1 VIVDRAI
8 EAFLIEVLIGM
19 SKGRHGIYYEL
30 RDALA
35 EDGCPI
41 CRLALRTV
49 ERFLDYL
56 IYENVN
62 DPGVRADIRAARG
75 FCNLHA
81 WQLRDNRGA
90 SGVAIIHRDVL
101 EKLMEQL
108 EAGQYQANTWRRSL
122 NLVRTTLGGAPA
134 SEATAALIAEL
145 GPQKPCLACRVR
157 DNMEV
162 VYIRN
167 LLEFI
172 DDPEIGGVLRRSAG
186 LCLPHFRQA
195 LQQVPDEATF
205 ESLVEIQL
213 NAWQRLRDELSEF
226 IRKQDYRFRDEGMG
240 AEGDSWIRALAQ
252 VSGTRGV
259 R

>member
-1 VIVDRAI
+1 
-8 EAFLIEVLIGM
+8 LIWGIGCM
-19 SKGRHGIYYEL
+19 AKGRHGIYYEL

-35 EDGCPI
+35 GDDCPI
-41 CRLALRTV
+41 CRLGLRTV
-49 ERFLDYL
+49 ERFLDHL

-90 SGVAIIHRDVL
+90 LGVAIIHRDVL
-101 EKLMEQL
+101 ETLMERL
-108 EAGQYQANTWRRSL
+108 EAGQYQQHAWLRGL
-122 NLVRTTLGGAPA
+122 NRVRTTLGGAPA
-134 SEATAALIAEL
+134 SEATGDLVADLM
-145 GPQKPCLACRVR
+145 PQRPCLACRVR

-167 LLEFI
+167 LLESI
-172 DDPEIGGVLRRSAG
+172 GDPEIGDALRRSPG

-205 ESLVEIQL
+205 ETLVEIQL
-213 NAWQRLRDELSEF
+213 TAWQHLRDELSEF
-226 IRKQDYRFRDEGMG
+226 IRKHDYRFRDEGMG

-252 VSGTRGV
+252 ISGARGV